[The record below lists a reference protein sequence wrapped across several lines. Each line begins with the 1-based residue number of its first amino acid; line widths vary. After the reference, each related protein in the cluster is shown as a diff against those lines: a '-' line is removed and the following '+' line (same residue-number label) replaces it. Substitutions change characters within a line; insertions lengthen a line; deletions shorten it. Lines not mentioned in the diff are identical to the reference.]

1 MLIRT
6 AFLLACTIA
15 SFYTHA
21 TNTSNI
27 ETWLKAAQT
36 QKLSQHNVWLKL
48 GHYITDTSSPS
59 GHISEINSDDF
70 FIASNGKTSP
80 QAELNETIKAMFTPV
95 SKENKNTHPQCQF
108 PARYLWLKKN
118 LLNTDV
124 LPIEAT
130 CPAYTE
136 WTNGNSV
143 ESLSVI
149 YATGY
154 LGNPASF
161 YGHTFLK
168 FNSTENTSSF
178 LDKTINYGAVVPDGE
193 NPVAYIFKGIFGGYI
208 GGFSDV
214 NFYFQNNNYG
224 ENELR
229 DLWEYR
235 LDLTPES
242 AKFIVAHSW
251 EVLKKE
257 YTYFFFRKNCA
268 YRMAELIELV
278 EGVNIIDF
286 HAVTF
291 PQALI
296 KSINSS
302 SINDRALVSS
312 VNYHT
317 SRQTRLYEKYLTLS
331 TTEKKLVH
339 SIFNNHNRL
348 YENEFREHSIE
359 SKHLILDTLIDYLQ
373 FVRSREDRNTDTI
386 SPFYRQILSER
397 YKLPVGEVPVVKQQ
411 VFPPDKGRDPS
422 LIQAAVTHNSKF
434 GKGASLSFRAAY
446 YDVLDADNSHV
457 RDSALT
463 MGRIELHSTEKNG
476 FELRDLTLIEIES
489 INAAVT
495 GLPEDNGSGWL
506 LKASLEPQNLECS
519 SCLVM
524 RGQAYYGQSRRLS
537 PDILIGGYIGG
548 QLQESYQNNG
558 HTRLAAKLFANLFT
572 NKEYSMRIVL
582 DAIKPLDGEKSE
594 QYLTTFQSRYRL
606 SRNNDIRFSYQKNKA
621 EEIAL
626 SFGFYF

>member
-1 MLIRT
+1 MLIRII
-6 AFLLACTIA
+6 FLLACSVVSICT
-15 SFYTHA
+15 YA

-27 ETWLKAAQT
+27 DIWLRTAQT
-36 QKLSQHNVWLKL
+36 QNLSHHKVWLKL
-48 GHYITDTSSPS
+48 GHYETDLSSPS
-59 GHISEINSDDF
+59 GYTSAIHSDDF
-70 FIASNGKTSP
+70 FHAPNGKISP
-80 QAELNETIKAMFTPV
+80 QAELNETIRAMFTPA
-95 SKENKNTHPQCQF
+95 SIEDKNTHPQCQF

-118 LLNTDV
+118 LLDTNI
-124 LPIEAT
+124 LPIEAS
-130 CPAYTE
+130 CPSYTE
-136 WTNGNSV
+136 WTNDNSV

-168 FNSTENTSSF
+168 FNSTKNTSSF

-193 NPVAYIFKGIFGGYI
+193 SPVTYIFKGIFGGYI

-235 LDLTPES
+235 LDLPPES
-242 AKFIVAHSW
+242 ARLIVAHSW
-251 EVLKKE
+251 EILRKE

-268 YRMAELIELV
+268 YRMAELIELA
-278 EGVNIIDF
+278 EGVNIIGS

-296 KSINSS
+296 KSLNSS
-302 SINDRALVSS
+302 SISDRPLVSS
-312 VNYHT
+312 VKHHA

-331 TTEKKLVH
+331 NNEQRLVH
-339 SIFNNHNRL
+339 SIFNDHNKL
-348 YENEFREHSIE
+348 YENDFHERSTE
-359 SKHLILDTLIDYLQ
+359 SKQLILDTLMDYLQ
-373 FVRSREDRNTDTI
+373 YVRSPEERKTDTTN
-386 SPFYRQILSER
+386 PFYRQVLSER
-397 YKLPVGEVPVVKQQ
+397 YKLPIGEASATKQHG
-411 VFPPDKGRDPS
+411 FPPDKGRDPS
-422 LIQAAVTHNSKF
+422 LIQTAITHNSKS
-434 GKGASLSFRAAY
+434 GNGTSLSFRAAY

-463 MGRIELHSTEKNG
+463 MGRIELHSTQKNE
-476 FELRDLTLIEIES
+476 FELRDLTFIELES

-495 GLPEDNGSGWL
+495 GLPEDDGSGWF

-519 SCLVM
+519 SCLIM
-524 RGQAYYGQSRRLS
+524 RGQAYYGQSRRLT

-548 QLQESYQNNG
+548 QLQDSYQNSG
-558 HTRLAAKLFANLFT
+558 HTRLAAKLFSNLFT
-572 NKEYSMRIVL
+572 SKDYSMRIVL
-582 DAIKPLDGEKSE
+582 DAIKPLDGKRSE
-594 QYLTTFQSRYRL
+594 QYRTTFQSRYRL
-606 SRNNDIRFSYQKNKA
+606 SRNKDIRLSYQKDKA
-621 EEIAL
+621 EEFAL